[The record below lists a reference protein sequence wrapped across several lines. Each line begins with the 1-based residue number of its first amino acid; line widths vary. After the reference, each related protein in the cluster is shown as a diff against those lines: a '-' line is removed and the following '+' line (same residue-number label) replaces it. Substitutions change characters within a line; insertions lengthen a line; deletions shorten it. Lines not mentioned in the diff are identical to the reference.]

1 MFRWGMKGYSK
12 GETTQ
17 IVIKKI
23 QKYVPFSWVSSNILE
38 RFEIEEKLG
47 VVIIM
52 AFICIKCPVFLIIVA
67 NV

>member
-23 QKYVPFSWVSSNILE
+23 QKYVPFS
-38 RFEIEEKLG
+38 
-47 VVIIM
+47 
-52 AFICIKCPVFLIIVA
+52 
-67 NV
+67 